1 MKPAAFHP
9 AGDRDELAG
18 DVAGQLAVRNTIVR
32 EIRSTCA
39 GSSRPARHR
48 RVRPA
53 GRDGI
58 HSAQR
63 RDPDDLVL
71 LARAREQKID
81 AFAREARVDCL
92 RVVSAPC
99 AST

>member
-1 MKPAAFHP
+1 MKRAAFHP

-53 GRDGI
+53 GRDAFTLPSGAI
-58 HSAQR
+58 LTISFSS
-63 RDPDDLVL
+63 
-71 LARAREQKID
+71 RARVN
-81 AFAREARVDCL
+81 RR
-92 RVVSAPC
+92 
-99 AST
+99 